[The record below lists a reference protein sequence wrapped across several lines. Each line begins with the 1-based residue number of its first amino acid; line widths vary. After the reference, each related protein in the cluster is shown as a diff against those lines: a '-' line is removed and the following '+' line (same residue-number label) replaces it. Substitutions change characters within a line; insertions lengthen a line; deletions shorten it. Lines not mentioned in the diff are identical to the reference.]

1 MNIKKLFI
9 PLFVSLVIGC
19 YHNPF
24 LADTY
29 EEKTPPV
36 IVQEKKASY
45 KIAYYQQTKD
55 LKGYELKDK
64 ETSENFV
71 GTTINATAKAFTG
84 FTFDQANSENVT
96 SGIVAEDGTLVL
108 KLYYNRNKYTITFD
122 KNSENAT
129 GEMSAQTFYYDVSGN
144 LTANSFTNDSHVFIG
159 WAKTPDAATAEFTDI
174 ASISNLSENNNAEI
188 TFYAVWVEGEPV
200 DYTVEY
206 YLQTEDLSSYKK
218 SDNYKTLQNIA
229 NQEVSATPDSIEGF
243 TFDEANNENVTSGI
257 VAEDGTLVLKLYYNR
272 NKYTITFD
280 KNSETAT
287 GEMEPQIFYYEV
299 DETQKLNK
307 NQFTDKYH
315 DFLGWATTQDATEKE
330 FENEAT
336 LDYDFEK
343 ESGELQLYAVWD
355 AAAPAEIKELTVKIT
370 DSEDALEDKDAIST
384 SRNISVTFSTENAIK
399 IYYSLGE
406 ETNETEKESL
416 DFPDLTDGNYTFKVW
431 AENIDGVKS
440 EERTFSW
447 TMACSPKLKIK
458 GIPDSIIKIDTEVNI
473 NVSGDNL
480 ESCFYSLDDGDST
493 TDIPLNDDSVGSF
506 DIDCDTIGDFTLTVT
521 GKNKLDETTEETFNW
536 TVVETPVAK
545 LSEVTDFM
553 PIGSGSIQDITVS
566 NCDYYMYKIGDG
578 DWSDIFPVSEQI
590 SIENIAND
598 INTYNIYVI
607 GGSTNTYS
615 DDSIFWQSK
624 EKPTT
629 TSWKVYPV
637 YSEESLDSVLEDKND
652 VSKPGVDGKNI
663 YASYDENFVYFGY
676 EAQEPEDLSA
686 GVKALCIAMWSNGAG
701 NTERNE
707 IRPVDYIDETED
719 NSQPTFSLNG
729 QKLTHFLKVTFDTK
743 TTGTTKFFR
752 VSGGH
757 WVETASAGI
766 HVEIDKNGKCVLAAP
781 RVLLASPDSE
791 VKYVIYMR
799 YYAKDSEENTP
810 SIYAVYPQ
818 VSNRTDN
825 NVYAEN
831 MALMDFT
838 TSAD

>member
-9 PLFVSLVIGC
+9 PLFVSLAIGC

-122 KNSENAT
+122 KNSETAT
-129 GEMSAQTFYYDVSGN
+129 GEMTAQTFYYDVSGN

-280 KNSETAT
+280 KNNESAT
-287 GEMEPQIFYYEV
+287 GEMEPQTFYYDV
-299 DETQKLNK
+299 SATLSANS
-307 NQFTDKYH
+307 FTYTGH
-315 DFLGWATTQDATEKE
+315 VFTGWAKTADATEAD
-330 FENEAT
+330 FTDSNSVSNLVTENNGNIT
-336 LDYDFEK
+336 
-343 ESGELQLYAVWD
+343 LYAVWVEGE
-355 AAAPAEIKELTVKIT
+355 PASIDELTVKIADT
-370 DSEDALEDKDAIST
+370 DDSLEDKSTIST
-384 SRNISVTFSTENAIK
+384 SRNITASFKSTNAAK
-399 IYYSLGE
+399 TYYSLGE
-406 ETNETEKESL
+406 KSEETESKTL
-416 DFPDLTDGNYTFKVW
+416 DFTNLTDGDYTLKVW

-440 EERTFSW
+440 EEKEFSW
-447 TMACSPKLKIK
+447 AIACSPKLKIK
-458 GIPDSIIKIDTEVNI
+458 GTPASIIKIDTKVNI
-473 NVSGDNL
+473 DVSGDNL
-480 ESCFYSLDDGDST
+480 EFCFYSLDDGDST
-493 TDIPLNDDSVGSF
+493 TDIPLTDGVGSF
-506 DIDCDTIGDFTLTVT
+506 SFNIESDVIGDFTLTIT
-521 GKNKLDETTEETFNW
+521 GKNKLDETTDKTFNW
-536 TVVETPVAK
+536 KVVKTPKAV
-545 LSEVTDFM
+545 LSDVVDFM
-553 PIGSGSIQDITVS
+553 PVDSTQEITIS
-566 NCDYYMYKIGDG
+566 DCDYYMYKID
-578 DWSDIFPVSEQI
+578 DNWSEVFPVSQQI
-590 SIENIAND
+590 SVVNIANSYD
-598 INTYNIYVI
+598 IKVI
-607 GGSTNTYS
+607 GGSTDTYS

-637 YSEESLDSVLEDKND
+637 YNGESLGSVLEDKND

-676 EAQEPEDLSA
+676 EAQEPEDLSV
-686 GVKALCIAMWSNGAG
+686 GVKALCIAMKSTGKDRYG
-701 NTERNE
+701 
-707 IRPVDYIDETED
+707 IKPVDYIDETED
-719 NSQPTFSLNG
+719 NSQPTFSLNSES
-729 QKLTHFLKVTFDTK
+729 LTHFLKVTFDTN

-752 VSGGH
+752 VSEEGH

-766 HVEIDKNGKCVLAAP
+766 HVEIHENGKCVLAAP
-781 RVLLASPDSE
+781 RVLLASPASE
-791 VKYVIYMR
+791 IRYVVYMR
-799 YYAKDSEENTP
+799 EYDSK
-810 SIYAVYPQ
+810 SIYAVYPE
-818 VSNRTDN
+818 VSDSREN
-825 NVYAEN
+825 NEAPVYTSN
-831 MALMDFT
+831 MKVMKFT

>member
-9 PLFVSLVIGC
+9 PLFVSLAIGC

-122 KNSENAT
+122 KNSETAT
-129 GEMSAQTFYYDVSGN
+129 GEMTAQTFYYDVSGN

-159 WAKTPDAATAEFTDI
+159 WAKTAEATKADFENKAT
-174 ASISNLSENNNAEI
+174 LSFDLSTKSSEI
-188 TFYAVWVEGEPV
+188 T
-200 DYTVEY
+200 
-206 YLQTEDLSSYKK
+206 
-218 SDNYKTLQNIA
+218 
-229 NQEVSATPDSIEGF
+229 
-243 TFDEANNENVTSGI
+243 
-257 VAEDGTLVLKLYYNR
+257 
-272 NKYTITFD
+272 
-280 KNSETAT
+280 
-287 GEMEPQIFYYEV
+287 
-299 DETQKLNK
+299 
-307 NQFTDKYH
+307 
-315 DFLGWATTQDATEKE
+315 
-330 FENEAT
+330 
-336 LDYDFEK
+336 
-343 ESGELQLYAVWD
+343 LYAVWGT
-355 AAAPAEIKELTVKIT
+355 APAAKIT
-370 DSEDALEDKDAIST
+370 SLNCKITGNEEHLENKSTIST
-384 SRNISVTFSTENAIK
+384 SRSITVSFSAENAAK
-399 IYYSLGE
+399 TYYSLGE
-406 ETNETEKESL
+406 KSEETENETL
-416 DFPDLTDGNYTFKVW
+416 DFTNLTDGDYTLKVW

-447 TMACSPKLKIK
+447 TMACSPKLKIE

-480 ESCFYSLDDGDST
+480 ESCSYSLNDGDSKEIT
-493 TDIPLNDDSVGSF
+493 LTDNAGKF
-506 DIDCDTIGDFTLTVT
+506 TIKNNTAGDFTLTVT

-607 GGSTNTYS
+607 GGNSDTYS
-615 DDSIFWQSK
+615 DVDWQSK

-686 GVKALCIAMWSNGAG
+686 GVKALCIAMKSTGKDRYG
-701 NTERNE
+701 
-707 IRPVDYIDETED
+707 IKPVDYINETED
-719 NSQPTFSLNG
+719 NSQPTFSLNSES
-729 QKLTHFLKVTFDTK
+729 LTHFLKVTFDTK

-752 VSGGH
+752 VSEEGH

-766 HVEIDKNGKCVLAAP
+766 HVEIHENGKCVLAAP
-781 RVLLASPDSE
+781 RVLLASPASE
-791 VKYVIYMR
+791 IRYVVYMR
-799 YYAKDSEENTP
+799 EYDSK
-810 SIYAVYPQ
+810 SIYAVYPE
-818 VSNRTDN
+818 VSDYRKDKYDN
-825 NVYAEN
+825 VNTSN
-831 MALMDFT
+831 MGFMKFT

>member
-9 PLFVSLVIGC
+9 PLIVSLVTGC

-45 KIAYYQQTKD
+45 KITYYQQTKD

-122 KNSENAT
+122 KNSETAT
-129 GEMSAQTFYYDVSGN
+129 GEMTAQTFYYDVSAS
-144 LTANSFTNDSHVFIG
+144 LPTNSFTYIGHVFTG
-159 WAKTPDAATAEFTDI
+159 WAKTA
-174 ASISNLSENNNAEI
+174 
-188 TFYAVWVEGEPV
+188 
-200 DYTVEY
+200 
-206 YLQTEDLSSYKK
+206 
-218 SDNYKTLQNIA
+218 
-229 NQEVSATPDSIEGF
+229 
-243 TFDEANNENVTSGI
+243 
-257 VAEDGTLVLKLYYNR
+257 
-272 NKYTITFD
+272 
-280 KNSETAT
+280 
-287 GEMEPQIFYYEV
+287 
-299 DETQKLNK
+299 
-307 NQFTDKYH
+307 
-315 DFLGWATTQDATEKE
+315 DATEAD
-330 FENEAT
+330 FENKAT
-336 LDYDFEK
+336 LSFDLSTKSSEIT
-343 ESGELQLYAVWD
+343 LYAVWGT
-355 AAAPAEIKELTVKIT
+355 APAAKIT
-370 DSEDALEDKDAIST
+370 SLNCKITGNEEHLENKSTIST
-384 SRNISVTFSTENAIK
+384 SRSITVSFSAENAAK
-399 IYYSLGE
+399 TSYSLGNE
-406 ETNETEKESL
+406 TKEAENTNEESL
-416 DFPDLTDGNYTFKVW
+416 DFPDLTDGDYTFKVW

-447 TMACSPKLKIK
+447 TMACSPKLKIEC
-458 GIPDSIIKIDTEVNI
+458 IPDSIIKIDTEVNI

-480 ESCFYSLDDGDST
+480 ESCSYLLNDGDSKEIT
-493 TDIPLNDDSVGSF
+493 LTDNAGKF
-506 DIDCDTIGDFTLTVT
+506 TIKNNTAGDFTLTIT

-553 PIGSGSIQDITVS
+553 PIGSIQDITVS

-590 SIENIAND
+590 SIKNIAND
-598 INTYNIYVI
+598 INTYIIYVI
-607 GGSTNTYS
+607 GGNSDTYS
-615 DDSIFWQSK
+615 DVDWQSK
-624 EKPTT
+624 ETPTT

-637 YSEESLDSVLEDKND
+637 YSGESLDSVLEDKND

-686 GVKALCIAMWSNGAG
+686 GVKALCIAMKSTGKDRYG
-701 NTERNE
+701 
-707 IRPVDYIDETED
+707 IKPVDYINETED
-719 NSQPTFSLNG
+719 NSQPTFSLNSES
-729 QKLTHFLKVTFDTK
+729 LTHFLKVTFDTK

-752 VSGGH
+752 VSEEGH

-766 HVEIDKNGKCVLAAP
+766 HVEIHENGKCVLAAP
-781 RVLLASPDSE
+781 RVLLASPASE
-791 VKYVIYMR
+791 IRYVVYMR
-799 YYAKDSEENTP
+799 EYDSK
-810 SIYAVYPQ
+810 SIYAVYPE
-818 VSNRTDN
+818 VSDYRKDKYDN
-825 NVYAEN
+825 VNTSN
-831 MALMDFT
+831 MGFMKFT

>member
-45 KIAYYQQTKD
+45 KITYYQQTKD

-122 KNSENAT
+122 KNSETAT
-129 GEMSAQTFYYDVSGN
+129 GEMTAQTFYYDVSGN

-287 GEMEPQIFYYEV
+287 GEMTAQTFYYDV
-299 DETQKLNK
+299 DKDLLLKECS
-307 NQFTDKYH
+307 FTDEYH
-315 DFLGWATTQDATEKE
+315 AFIGWAKTAEATKAD
-330 FENEAT
+330 FENKAT
-336 LDYDFEK
+336 LSFDLSAKSSEIT
-343 ESGELQLYAVWD
+343 LYAVWGT
-355 AAAPAEIKELTVKIT
+355 APAAKIT
-370 DSEDALEDKDAIST
+370 SLNCKITGNEEHLENKSTIST
-384 SRNISVTFSTENAIK
+384 SRSITVSFSAENAAK
-399 IYYSLGE
+399 TSYSLGNE
-406 ETNETEKESL
+406 TKEAENTNEESL

-447 TMACSPKLKIK
+447 TMACSPKLKIE

-480 ESCFYSLDDGDST
+480 ESCSYSLNDGDSKEIT
-493 TDIPLNDDSVGSF
+493 LTDNAGKF
-506 DIDCDTIGDFTLTVT
+506 TIKNNTAGDFTLTIT

-553 PIGSGSIQDITVS
+553 PIGSMQDITVS
-566 NCDYYMYKIGDG
+566 GCDYYMYKIGDE

-607 GGSTNTYS
+607 GGNSATYS
-615 DDSIFWQSK
+615 DVDWQSK

-637 YSEESLDSVLEDKND
+637 YSGESLDSVLEDKND

-676 EAQEPEDLSA
+676 EAQEPEDFTQ
-686 GVKALCIAMWSNGAG
+686 GVKALCIAMKSTGKDRYG
-701 NTERNE
+701 
-707 IRPVDYIDETED
+707 IKPVDYINETED
-719 NSQPTFSLNG
+719 NSQPTFSLNSES
-729 QKLTHFLKVTFDTK
+729 LTHFLKVTFDTK

-752 VSGGH
+752 VSEEGH

-766 HVEIDKNGKCVLAAP
+766 HVEIHENGKCVLAAP
-781 RVLLASPDSE
+781 RVLLASPASE
-791 VKYVIYMR
+791 IRYVVYMR
-799 YYAKDSEENTP
+799 EYDSK
-810 SIYAVYPQ
+810 SIYAVYPE
-818 VSNRTDN
+818 VSDYRKDKYDN
-825 NVYAEN
+825 VNTSN
-831 MALMDFT
+831 MGFMKFT

>member
-108 KLYYNRNKYTITFD
+108 KLYYNRNKYTVTFD
-122 KNSENAT
+122 KNNESAT
-129 GEMSAQTFYYDVSGN
+129 GEMEPQTFYYDVSGN

-243 TFDEANNENVTSGI
+243 TFDQANSENVTSGI
-257 VAEDGTLVLKLYYNR
+257 VAKDGTLVLKLYYNR

-287 GEMEPQIFYYEV
+287 GEMTAQTFYYDV
-299 DETQKLNK
+299 DKDLLLKECS
-307 NQFTDKYH
+307 FTDEYH
-315 DFLGWATTQDATEKE
+315 AFIGWAKTAEATKAD
-330 FENEAT
+330 FENKAT
-336 LDYDFEK
+336 LSFDLSTKSSEIT
-343 ESGELQLYAVWD
+343 LYAVWGT
-355 AAAPAEIKELTVKIT
+355 APAAKIT
-370 DSEDALEDKDAIST
+370 SLNCKITGNEEHLENKSTIST
-384 SRNISVTFSTENAIK
+384 SRSITVSFSAENAAK
-399 IYYSLGE
+399 TSYSLGNE
-406 ETNETEKESL
+406 TKEAENTNEESL
-416 DFPDLTDGNYTFKVW
+416 DFADLTDGDYTFKVW

-447 TMACSPKLKIK
+447 TMACSPKLKIE

-480 ESCFYSLDDGDST
+480 ESCSYSLNDGDSKEIT
-493 TDIPLNDDSVGSF
+493 LTDNAGKF
-506 DIDCDTIGDFTLTVT
+506 TIKNNTAGDFTLTIT

-553 PIGSGSIQDITVS
+553 PIGSIQDITVS

-590 SIENIAND
+590 SIKNIAND

-607 GGSTNTYS
+607 GGNSGTYS
-615 DDSIFWQSK
+615 DVDWQSK
-624 EKPTT
+624 ETPTT

-637 YSEESLDSVLEDKND
+637 YSGESLDSVLEDKND

-676 EAQEPEDLSA
+676 EAQTTEDFTQ
-686 GVKALCIAMWSNGAG
+686 GVKALCIAMKSTGKDRYG
-701 NTERNE
+701 
-707 IRPVDYIDETED
+707 IKPVDYINETED
-719 NSQPTFSLNG
+719 NSQPTFSLNSES
-729 QKLTHFLKVTFDTK
+729 LTHFLKVTFDTK

-752 VSGGH
+752 VSEEGH

-766 HVEIDKNGKCVLAAP
+766 HVEIHENGKCVLAAP
-781 RVLLASPDSE
+781 RVLLASPASE
-791 VKYVIYMR
+791 IRYVVYMR
-799 YYAKDSEENTP
+799 EYDSK
-810 SIYAVYPQ
+810 SIYAVYPE
-818 VSNRTDN
+818 VSDYRKDKYDN
-825 NVYAEN
+825 VNTSN
-831 MALMDFT
+831 MGFMKFT

>member
-96 SGIVAEDGTLVL
+96 SGIVTEDGTLVL

-122 KNSENAT
+122 KNSETAT
-129 GEMSAQTFYYDVSGN
+129 GEMTAQTFYYDVSGN

-159 WAKTPDAATAEFTDI
+159 WAKTPDAATADFENKAT
-174 ASISNLSENNNAEI
+174 LSFDLSTKSSEI
-188 TFYAVWVEGEPV
+188 T
-200 DYTVEY
+200 
-206 YLQTEDLSSYKK
+206 
-218 SDNYKTLQNIA
+218 
-229 NQEVSATPDSIEGF
+229 
-243 TFDEANNENVTSGI
+243 
-257 VAEDGTLVLKLYYNR
+257 
-272 NKYTITFD
+272 
-280 KNSETAT
+280 
-287 GEMEPQIFYYEV
+287 
-299 DETQKLNK
+299 
-307 NQFTDKYH
+307 
-315 DFLGWATTQDATEKE
+315 
-330 FENEAT
+330 
-336 LDYDFEK
+336 
-343 ESGELQLYAVWD
+343 LYAVWGT
-355 AAAPAEIKELTVKIT
+355 APAAKIT
-370 DSEDALEDKDAIST
+370 SLNCKITGNEEHLENKSTIST
-384 SRNISVTFSTENAIK
+384 SRSITVSFSAENAAK
-399 IYYSLGE
+399 TSYSLGNE
-406 ETNETEKESL
+406 TKEAENTNEESL

-440 EERTFSW
+440 EEKTFSW
-447 TMACSPKLKIK
+447 TMACSPKLKIE
-458 GIPDSIIKIDTEVNI
+458 GIPDSIIKIATEVNI

-480 ESCFYSLDDGDST
+480 ESCSYSLNDGDSKEIT
-493 TDIPLNDDSVGSF
+493 LTDGVGSF
-506 DIDCDTIGDFTLTVT
+506 YIDSSTTGDFTLTVT
-521 GKNKLDETTEETFNW
+521 GKNILDETTEETFNW

-553 PIGSGSIQDITVS
+553 PIGSTQNITVS
-566 NCDYYMYKIGDG
+566 NCDYYMYSLDKDN
-578 DWSDIFPVSEQI
+578 WSDIFPVSEQI

-607 GGSTNTYS
+607 GGNSDTYS
-615 DDSIFWQSK
+615 DVDWQSK

-637 YSEESLDSVLEDKND
+637 YSGESLDSVLEDKND
-652 VSKPGVDGKNI
+652 VSKPGVDGANI
-663 YASYDENFVYFGY
+663 YASYDDNFVYFGY
-676 EAQEPEDLSA
+676 EAQNTEDFTQ
-686 GVKALCIAMWSNGAG
+686 GVKALCIAMKSTGKDRYG
-701 NTERNE
+701 
-707 IRPVDYIDETED
+707 IKPVDYIDETED
-719 NSQPTFSLNG
+719 NSQPTFSLNSES
-729 QKLTHFLKVTFDTK
+729 LTHFLKVTFDTK

-752 VSGGH
+752 VSEEGH

-766 HVEIDKNGKCVLAAP
+766 HVEIHENGKCVLAVP

-791 VKYVIYMR
+791 IRYVVYMR
-799 YYAKDSEENTP
+799 EYDSK
-810 SIYAVYPQ
+810 SIYAVYPK
-818 VSNRTDN
+818 VSDYRKDEYDN
-825 NVYAEN
+825 VNTSN
-831 MALMDFT
+831 MGFMKFT

>member
-9 PLFVSLVIGC
+9 PLIVSLVIGC

-96 SGIVAEDGTLVL
+96 SGIVTEDGTLVL

-122 KNSENAT
+122 KNSETAT
-129 GEMSAQTFYYDVSGN
+129 GEMTAQTFYYDVSGN

-287 GEMEPQIFYYEV
+287 GEMTAQTFYYDV
-299 DETQKLNK
+299 DKDLLLKECS
-307 NQFTDKYH
+307 FTDEYH
-315 DFLGWATTQDATEKE
+315 AFIGWAKTAEATKAD
-330 FENEAT
+330 FENKAT
-336 LDYDFEK
+336 LSFDLSTKSSEIT
-343 ESGELQLYAVWD
+343 LYAVWGT
-355 AAAPAEIKELTVKIT
+355 APAAKIT
-370 DSEDALEDKDAIST
+370 SLNCKITGNEEHLENKSTIST
-384 SRNISVTFSTENAIK
+384 SRSITVSFSAENAAK
-399 IYYSLGE
+399 TSYSLGNE
-406 ETNETEKESL
+406 TKEAENTNEESL

-473 NVSGDNL
+473 DGSGDNL
-480 ESCFYSLDDGDST
+480 ESCSYSLNDGDSKEIT
-493 TDIPLNDDSVGSF
+493 LTDNAGKF
-506 DIDCDTIGDFTLTVT
+506 TIKNNTAGDFTLTIT

-553 PIGSGSIQDITVS
+553 PIGSIQDITVS
-566 NCDYYMYKIGDG
+566 NCDYYMYKID
-578 DWSDIFPVSEQI
+578 DNWSEVFPVSEQI

-607 GGSTNTYS
+607 GGNSDTYS
-615 DDSIFWQSK
+615 DVDWQSK

-637 YSEESLDSVLEDKND
+637 YDEESLDSVLEDKND

-676 EAQEPEDLSA
+676 EAQTTEDFTQ
-686 GVKALCIAMWSNGAG
+686 GVKALCIAMKSTGKDRYG
-701 NTERNE
+701 
-707 IRPVDYIDETED
+707 IKPVDYINETED
-719 NSQPTFSLNG
+719 NSQPTFSLNSES
-729 QKLTHFLKVTFDTK
+729 LTHFLKVTFDTK

-752 VSGGH
+752 VSEEGH

-766 HVEIDKNGKCVLAAP
+766 HVEIHENGKCVLAAP
-781 RVLLASPDSE
+781 RVLLASPASE
-791 VKYVIYMR
+791 IRYVVYMR
-799 YYAKDSEENTP
+799 EYDSK
-810 SIYAVYPQ
+810 SIYAVYPE
-818 VSNRTDN
+818 VSDYRKDKYDN
-825 NVYAEN
+825 VNTSN
-831 MALMDFT
+831 MGFMKFT